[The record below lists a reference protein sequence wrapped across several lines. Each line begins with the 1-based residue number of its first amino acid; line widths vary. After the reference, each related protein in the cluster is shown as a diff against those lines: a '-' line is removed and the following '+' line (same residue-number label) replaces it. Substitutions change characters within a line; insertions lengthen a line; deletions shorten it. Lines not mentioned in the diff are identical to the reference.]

1 MIRLRPAAE
10 RGRTRFDWL
19 DSRHTFSFGDYHD
32 ARHMGFRS
40 LRVINDD
47 IVDPGTGFGTHPHR
61 DMEILTL
68 VLDGA
73 LEHKDS
79 TGAAGVIRPG
89 DIQRMSAGTGIRHS
103 EYNHSK
109 TEPVHFLQIWIIPE
123 ARGLQPGYAQVH
135 IPADERR
142 GRLRLLASRDGRDGS
157 VSINQDA
164 TVHTALLEPGQK
176 VEHAVARGRGTWV
189 HVARGAVRIGD
200 QQFGPG
206 DGAVI
211 EDESRIVV
219 TGAAAPSTAVAGG
232 ATAGAAADA
241 DPAEILI
248 FDLA

>member
-1 MIRLRPAAE
+1 MILLRPAAE
-10 RGRTRFDWL
+10 RGRTRFEWL

-47 IVDPGTGFGTHPHR
+47 IVEPGTGFGTHPHR

-123 ARGLQPGYAQVH
+123 ARGLKPGYAQVH

-157 VSINQDA
+157 VTINQDA
-164 TVHTALLEPGQK
+164 TVHTARLQPGEK
-176 VEHAVARGRGTWV
+176 VEHALARGRGAWV
-189 HVARGAVRIGD
+189 HVASGAVRIGD
-200 QQFGPG
+200 RPLGQG

-211 EDESRIVV
+211 EDEPRLVV
-219 TGAAAPSTAVAGG
+219 TGSAAASAGG
-232 ATAGAAADA
+232 AAAGAASDA